1 MTLSTRKPLTSRIG
15 RSLAGA
21 PLLTACLAAAFA
33 GSAQAATTVNIGYNG
48 APDPEKN
55 AVHVFATNLKQLVE
69 EKTEGEIELK
79 LYANSQL
86 GEEQERMEQVMN
98 TPSLNIASFAGM
110 SPVVPEIFVSAIP
123 FLFDDFE
130 SARTFFDEGQYWQA
144 VEDALRERTGLELLA
159 VVEEGG
165 FLAFTN
171 DERPISSPEDFEGLR
186 FRAMDPSQVALY
198 EAFGASGTPIP
209 WTEVYMALRT
219 GVADGQMNP
228 PMYIILGS
236 LYEVQDYLTLANI
249 QYSDQFLVGNGAM
262 IDGWDEEM
270 RGAFLEAVEEA
281 NQMARE
287 HNAAQVDERIAFLE
301 EQGMEIIRPSQD
313 ELDEF
318 RELGQPAYLEWLG
331 ERDIEPRFIEMALE
345 DAGMTHL
352 TE

>member
-1 MTLSTRKPLTSRIG
+1 MSSLTAAVLAAG
-15 RSLAGA
+15 TLAGQA
-21 PLLTACLAAAFA
+21 H
-33 GSAQAATTVNIGYNG
+33 AATTVDLSYNG
-48 APDPEKN
+48 APDPDKN
-55 AVHVFATNLKQLVE
+55 AVHVFATNLKELVE
-69 EKTEGEIELK
+69 EKTDGDIELK
-79 LYANSQL
+79 LYPNSML
-86 GEEQERMEQVMN
+86 GEEQERMEQTMN
-98 TPSLNIASFAGM
+98 SPSLNIASFAGM
-110 SPVVPEIFVSAIP
+110 SPLVPEVFVSAIP

-144 VEDALRERTGLELLA
+144 VENALRERTGVELLA

-171 DERPISSPEDFEGLR
+171 DEKPISSPSDFEGLR

-209 WTEVYMALRT
+209 WTEVYMALKT

-228 PMYIILGS
+228 PMYIIMGS

-262 IDGWDEEM
+262 IDGWDEAT
-270 RGAFLEAVEEA
+270 RKAFMEAVEEA

-287 HNAAQVDERIAFLE
+287 HNETRVDERIAYLE
-301 EQGMEIIRPSQD
+301 EQGMEVIRPSED
-313 ELDEF
+313 ELAAF
-318 RELGQPAYLEWLG
+318 REQGQPAYLDWLG
-331 ERDIEPRFIEMALE
+331 EQDIDPSFIDMALE

-352 TE
+352 AE

>member
-1 MTLSTRKPLTSRIG
+1 MDLS
-15 RSLAGA
+15 
-21 PLLTACLAAAFA
+21 
-33 GSAQAATTVNIGYNG
+33 YNG
-48 APDPEKN
+48 APDPDKN
-55 AVHVFATNLKQLVE
+55 AVHVFATNLKELVE
-69 EKTEGEIELK
+69 EKTDGEIELK
-79 LYANSQL
+79 LYANSML
-86 GEEQERMEQVMN
+86 GDEQERMEQTMN

-110 SPVVPEIFVSAIP
+110 SPLVPEVFVSAIP

-144 VEDALRERTGLELLA
+144 VEDALRERTGVELLA

-171 DERPISSPEDFEGLR
+171 DEKPISSPDDFEGLR

-209 WTEVYMALRT
+209 WTEVYMALKT

-228 PMYIILGS
+228 PMYIIMGS

-262 IDGWDEEM
+262 IDGWDDTM
-270 RGAFLEAVEEA
+270 RQAFLEAVEEA

-287 HNAAQVDERIAFLE
+287 HNETRVDERIAYLV
-301 EQGMEIIRPSQD
+301 EQGMEVIRPSED
-313 ELDEF
+313 ELAAF
-318 RELGQPAYLEWLG
+318 REQGQPAYLEWLSG
-331 ERDIEPRFIEMALE
+331 QDIDSSFIDMALE

-352 TE
+352 AE

>member
-1 MTLSTRKPLTSRIG
+1 MTRFMPKSLPAACLLGAMTL
-15 RSLAGA
+15 
-21 PLLTACLAAAFA
+21 AAQ
-33 GSAQAATTVNIGYNG
+33 AQAATTVNLSYNG
-48 APDPEKN
+48 APDPDKN
-55 AVHVFATNLKQLVE
+55 AVHVFATNLQELVA
-69 EKTEGEIELK
+69 EKTDGEIELE
-79 LYANSQL
+79 LYPNSQL
-86 GEEQERMEQVMN
+86 GDEEERMEQTMN
-98 TPSLNIASFAGM
+98 SPSLNVASFAGM
-110 SPVVPEIFVSAIP
+110 SPLVPEVFVSAIP
-123 FLFDDFE
+123 FLFEDFE
-130 SARTFFDEGQYWQA
+130 DARTFFDEGEYWQE
-144 VEDALRERTGLELLA
+144 VETALQERTGMQLLA

-171 DERPISSPEDFEGLR
+171 DEKPIHSPADFEGLR

-262 IDGWDEEM
+262 IDGWDEET
-270 RGAFLEAVEEA
+270 REAFMEAVEEA
-281 NQMARE
+281 NVMARE
-287 HNAAQVDERIAFLE
+287 HNEARVDERIAYLE
-301 EQGMEIIRPSQD
+301 EQGMEIIRPS
-313 ELDEF
+313 EENLEAF
-318 RELGQPAYLEWLG
+318 REQGQPAYLEWLVEEQG
-331 ERDIEPRFIEMALE
+331 IEQRWIDMALE

>member
-1 MTLSTRKPLTSRIG
+1 MNPTRSFAV
-15 RSLAGA
+15 SS
-21 PLLTACLAAAFA
+21 LTAAVLAAGVLA
-33 GSAQAATTVNIGYNG
+33 SQAQAATTVDLSYNG
-48 APDPEKN
+48 APDPDKN
-55 AVHVFATNLKQLVE
+55 AVHVFATNLKELVE
-69 EKTEGEIELK
+69 EKTNGEIELK
-79 LYANSQL
+79 LYPNSML
-86 GEEQERMEQVMN
+86 GEEQERMEQTMN
-98 TPSLNIASFAGM
+98 SPSLNIASFAGM
-110 SPVVPEIFVSAIP
+110 SPLVPEVFVSAIP

-144 VEDALRERTGLELLA
+144 VEDALRERTGVELLA

-171 DERPISSPEDFEGLR
+171 DEKPISSPSDFEGLR

-209 WTEVYMALRT
+209 WTEVYMSLKT

-228 PMYIILGS
+228 PMYIIMGS

-262 IDGWDEEM
+262 IDGWDEAM
-270 RGAFLEAVEEA
+270 REAFMEAVAEA

-287 HNAAQVDERIAFLE
+287 HNETRVDERIAYLE
-301 EQGMEIIRPSQD
+301 EQGMEVIRPSEE
-313 ELDEF
+313 ELAAF
-318 RELGQPAYLEWLG
+318 REQGQPAYLEWLG
-331 ERDIEPRFIEMALE
+331 EQDIDQSFIDMALE

-352 TE
+352 AE